1 MASVNFEKLK
11 TPQQVKAMLR
21 HCDREERKKTG
32 EHSNKQI
39 DKSLTNTNGQYRGMT
54 YAKSC
59 QKYDDR
65 IAYLDTLEGQNR
77 RKDRVTCFGLEIP
90 FPEDLR
96 ASDEVAWINSVDA
109 ILKARYKSENLINLY
124 VHRDEKHKYKDAE
137 TGKDRMSR
145 THIHAYVVPEI
156 DGKLNGKAFS
166 SKKNMISLN
175 NAIQEMTQRVF
186 GVDFMT
192 GTKQKS
198 GESVESLKERSAKKA
213 MEQAQDALQRQESD
227 LEVRKS
233 HLKAQEDALRA
244 ERDTFTLEKEKW
256 LKEQNAALEEQ
267 AMTYLRQK
275 KKLDEDREKA
285 QADLDAQAKRL
296 SEDLQR
302 QYQELEREKQG
313 YKQALQEQAQRQV
326 QAFYEALRKEVRSPY
341 IRTGRAVPTG
351 VSDALQSVKDKSDD
365 FTVNF

>member
-54 YAKSC
+54 YARSC
-59 QKYDDR
+59 QTYDDR

-109 ILKARYKSENLINLY
+109 ILKARYKSENVINLY
-124 VHRDEKHKYKDAE
+124 VHRDEKHTYKDAD
-137 TGKDRMSR
+137 TGKDRVSR
-145 THIHAYVVPEI
+145 THMHIYVIPEI

-175 NAIQEMTQRVF
+175 NAIQEMSQKVF

-192 GTKQKS
+192 GTKKKS
-198 GESVESLKERSAKKA
+198 KESVESLKARSAKKA
-213 MEQAQDALQRQESD
+213 LEQAQEDVQRQKSD
-227 LEVRKS
+227 LQ
-233 HLKAQEDALRA
+233 AQEDALRA
-244 ERDTFTLEKEKW
+244 ERDDFTLEKEKW

-296 SEDLQR
+296 NEDLQR

-351 VSDALQSVKDKSDD
+351 VSDALQSAKDKSDN

>member
-32 EHSNKQI
+32 KHSNKQI
-39 DKSLTNTNGQYRGMT
+39 DKSLTDKNNQYTGMT
-54 YAKSC
+54 YARSC
-59 QKYDDR
+59 QKYDER
-65 IAYLDTLEGQNR
+65 IAYLDTLKGQNK

-90 FPEDLR
+90 FPEDLK
-96 ASDEVAWINSVDA
+96 ASDEGAWTNSVNA
-109 ILKARYKSENLINLY
+109 ILKTRFGDENIINLY
-124 VHRDEKHKYKDAE
+124 VHRDEKHKYKDAD

-166 SKKNMISLN
+166 SKRNMVALN
-175 NAIQEMTQRVF
+175 NSIQEMTQSIF

-192 GTKQKS
+192 GTKKKS
-198 GESVESLKERSAKKA
+198 KESVESLKARSAKKA
-213 MEQAQDALQRQESD
+213 LEQAQEDVQRQ
-227 LEVRKS
+227 KS
-233 HLKAQEDALRA
+233 HLQAQEDALRA

-256 LKEQNAALEEQ
+256 LKEQNTALEEQ

-296 SEDLQR
+296 NEDLQR

-351 VSDALQSVKDKSDD
+351 VSDALQSAKDKSDD